1 MSILETILLC
11 VMILWVAYDQRMMNR
26 KIRKLEE
33 FADQHLLRSDATM
46 VQSQVYLARPLPPFP
61 ENPSY
66 RLIYNLL
73 KEAGDWLSMDDIQEI
88 MKKDLVKYK
97 VWAKNTDDLRWLHFD
112 ASRIRYFVKKLI
124 EAGYV
129 EERKGTRP
137 YKMKE
142 YKVIL

>member
-11 VMILWVAYDQRMMNR
+11 VMILWIGYDQRMMNR

-66 RLIYNLL
+66 RLIYHLL
-73 KEAGDWLSMDDIQEI
+73 KDAGDWLTMKEI
-88 MKKDLVKYK
+88 TDTMKKDPQKYK
-97 VWAKNTDDLRWLHFD
+97 IWGYDLDDTKWMRFD
-112 ASRIRYFVKKLI
+112 EARIRYFLNQLI
-124 EAGYV
+124 KSEYV
-129 EERKGTRP
+129 EKRKSTKPFNMQEYRVTR
-137 YKMKE
+137 
-142 YKVIL
+142 